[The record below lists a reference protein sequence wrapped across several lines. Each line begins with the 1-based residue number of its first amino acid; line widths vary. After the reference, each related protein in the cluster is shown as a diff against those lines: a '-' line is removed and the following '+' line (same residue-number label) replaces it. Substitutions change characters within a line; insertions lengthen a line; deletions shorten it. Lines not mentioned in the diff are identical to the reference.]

1 MTGTPN
7 SANGDEHL
15 RAGEGPGSF
24 RSQLGPLLLLTSIFF
39 VNFISRITLAPL
51 LPRVESDLGLSHVEA
66 GSLFFMISLGYFST
80 LLASGFIASR
90 LTHRRTIIYSNLA
103 VGLALLFT
111 AFSSGV
117 WGMRLGLIALGMA
130 AGPYI
135 PSGIATLTSIIDS
148 RHWGKAIG
156 IHELA
161 PNLSFVVAPI
171 ICEVVLY
178 WFSWRAVFLV
188 LGIGALLL
196 AVIFARF
203 GSGGEFHGQTADYT
217 SYRTILSTRSF
228 WILVILFSL
237 GISSTLGIYTMLPI
251 YLVAEHGML
260 PGRANTLVALSRV
273 AGVAM
278 TLVGGWATD
287 RFGPR
292 GVLRLV
298 FLLTGATTLFIGFA
312 SSLWVEVAVFIQPLL
327 AVCFFPAGLAALAMV
342 SSERQR
348 NILVSLT
355 VPFAFLIGGG
365 GAPTLIGFFG
375 DLGSFG
381 GGIALVGAA
390 ITMGVVLT
398 GLLRFQEGR

>member
-1 MTGTPN
+1 M
-7 SANGDEHL
+7 ANLSKTADGGDQQ
-15 RAGEGPGSF
+15 RPGEDMPSF

-39 VNFISRITLAPL
+39 INFLSRITLAPM

-66 GSLFFMISLGYFST
+66 GSFFLLISLGYFTT

-90 LTHRRTIIYSNLA
+90 LTHKRTIIYSSLA
-103 VGLALLFT
+103 VGIALLFT
-111 AFSSGV
+111 AFSSGL

-161 PNLSFVVAPI
+161 PNLSFVVAPL
-171 ICEVVLY
+171 ICEIVLH
-178 WFSWRAVFLV
+178 WFSWRVVFMV
-188 LGIGALLL
+188 LGVGALLL
-196 AVIFARF
+196 GAIFARF
-203 GSGGEFHGQTADYT
+203 GRGGEFSGQSVGYS
-217 SYRTILSTRSF
+217 SYGGILSNPSF

-237 GISSTLGIYTMLPI
+237 GISSTLGVYTMLPI
-251 YLVAEHGML
+251 FLVAEHGML
-260 PGRANTLVALSRV
+260 RSRANALVALSRV
-273 AGVAM
+273 AGVGM

-287 RFGPR
+287 RFGPQL
-292 GVLRLV
+292 VLRLV

-312 SSLWVEVAVFIQPLL
+312 SSLWVEVAVFVQPLL
-327 AVCFFPAGLAALAMV
+327 AVCFFPAGLAALSMV
-342 SSERQR
+342 SSSNQR
-348 NILVSLT
+348 NIMVSLT
-355 VPFAFLIGGG
+355 VPLAFLIGGG

-381 GGIALVGAA
+381 GGIALVGGA
-390 ITMGVVLT
+390 ITTGAVLT
-398 GLLRFQEGR
+398 GFLRFKEDK

>member
-1 MTGTPN
+1 MTNLP
-7 SANGDEHL
+7 SAEDNDSQQ
-15 RAGEGPGSF
+15 RFGEDMPSF

-39 VNFISRITLAPL
+39 INFLSRITLAPM

-66 GSLFFMISLGYFST
+66 GSFFLLISLGYFTT

-90 LTHRRTIIYSNLA
+90 LTHKRTIIYSSLA
-103 VGLALLFT
+103 VGIALLFT
-111 AFSSGV
+111 AFSSGL

-161 PNLSFVVAPI
+161 PNLSFVVAPL
-171 ICEVVLY
+171 ICEIVLH
-178 WFSWRAVFLV
+178 WFSWRVVFMV
-188 LGIGALLL
+188 LGVGALLL
-196 AVIFARF
+196 GAIFARF
-203 GSGGEFHGQTADYT
+203 GRGGEFSGQSVGYS
-217 SYRTILSTRSF
+217 SYGGILSNPSF

-237 GISSTLGIYTMLPI
+237 GISSTLGVYTMLPI
-251 YLVAEHGML
+251 FLVAEHGML
-260 PGRANTLVALSRV
+260 RSRANALVALSRV
-273 AGVAM
+273 AGVGM

-287 RFGPR
+287 RFGPQL
-292 GVLRLV
+292 VLRLV

-312 SSLWVEVAVFIQPLL
+312 SSFWVEVAVFVQPLL
-327 AVCFFPAGLAALAMV
+327 AVCFFPAGLAALSMV
-342 SSERQR
+342 SSSKQR
-348 NILVSLT
+348 NIMVSLT

-381 GGIALVGAA
+381 GGIALVGGA
-390 ITMGVVLT
+390 ITTGAVLT
-398 GLLRFQEGR
+398 GFLRFKENK